1 MLEKFFNKHEM
12 CFIEA
17 IINYL
22 GNKIEFDKDEALNLF
37 NIKSK
42 NTVEHIEKLANTGN
56 GKCKV
61 RLKTMKQC
69 SRSANE
75 TGFCLTHYKQFTN
88 NKLTK
93 ADIIDNTEMS
103 RFDVIIK
110 KMREIREIPRLVQ
123 TNLIY
128 IDKEE
133 YLHDPISSNIY
144 DFDTL
149 EKIGKLDKFKQ
160 IKLLEI

>member
-1 MLEKFFNKHEM
+1 
-12 CFIEA
+12 
-17 IINYL
+17 
-22 GNKIEFDKDEALNLF
+22 
-37 NIKSK
+37 
-42 NTVEHIEKLANTGN
+42 
-56 GKCKV
+56 
-61 RLKTMKQC
+61 
-69 SRSANE
+69 
-75 TGFCLTHYKQFTN
+75 
-88 NKLTK
+88 
-93 ADIIDNTEMS
+93 MS

-110 KMREIREIPRLVQ
+110 KMREVREIPRLVQ